1 MKIILF
7 TGEIDERNWGKRTP
21 VRQKNQKYSLDN
33 FQTLLT
39 FESFKIK
46 INKIKAMMK
55 KYGVNVST
63 TLHILSGV

>member
-7 TGEIDERNWGKRTP
+7 TGEIDERNGEKGRLF
-21 VRQKNQKYSLDN
+21 VKKNQKYSLDN

-39 FESFKIK
+39 FESFKT
-46 INKIKAMMK
+46 KIKGMMK
-55 KYGVNVST
+55 KCGVNVST